1 MPFINDML
9 TANEKESVI
18 QSLPAQGMERFHFT
32 FDPDAVIQSIK
43 KISSVKMRYYTNYKM
58 YFIA

>member
-9 TANEKESVI
+9 AANEKESII
-18 QSLPAQGMERFHFT
+18 QSLPAQGMERFRFT

-43 KISSVKMRYYTNYKM
+43 KTFSVKMKY
-58 YFIA
+58 